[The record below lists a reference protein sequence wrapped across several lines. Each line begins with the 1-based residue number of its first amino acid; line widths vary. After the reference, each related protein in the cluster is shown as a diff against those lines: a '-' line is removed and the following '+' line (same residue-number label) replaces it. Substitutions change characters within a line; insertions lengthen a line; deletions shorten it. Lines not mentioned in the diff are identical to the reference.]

1 MSNIDIDASYTD
13 MNGRTI
19 FVDVHGLAFLDKYQS
34 FSTAQFSANSL
45 DESDLEELLDEEVA
59 PARCKGPDPKSL
71 ERGGKH
77 TGLVIKAHAFTICF
91 ELF

>member
-1 MSNIDIDASYTD
+1 MVTGYGPTKRIQARGSWN
-13 MNGRTI
+13 
-19 FVDVHGLAFLDKYQS
+19 S